1 MNQNKIEAERLKKL
15 DPTQVGPSA
24 DFFHELVEVR
34 NEETIK
40 DIPEPVFREYFL
52 PLFKLMIKPEALT
65 EEEIKDKEERI
76 RIWFSVVGDRLHSA
90 RIIAEDGSVLFE
102 IPALYQTDLISAVR
116 DEDSPSFSEII
127 LTAEATSHLSLNRAK
142 QIAEQGAEMKLS
154 RQGKS
159 LRRWLK
165 SQKEFAK
172 MYAYYKVLDELPQ
185 TKDPEPESDDFFD
198 FD

>member
-1 MNQNKIEAERLKKL
+1 MNQNKIEAERLKKF
-15 DPTQVGPSA
+15 DPTQTGPSA

-116 DEDSPSFSEII
+116 DEGSPSFSEVI

-142 QIAEQGAEMKLS
+142 QIAEQGAQMKLS

-165 SQKEFAK
+165 NQKELAK
-172 MYAYYKVLDELPQ
+172 MYAYYKVLDEIPQ
-185 TKDPEPESDDFFD
+185 AKDPEPESDDFFD